1 MAIEQEQIGAST
13 MQAFVALVAAMR
25 EAQHS
30 YFRTRLRED
39 LLRARDCERR
49 VDTALL
55 GLCQPAQEPELPL
68 EDPP

>member
-1 MAIEQEQIGAST
+1 MTASQV
-13 MQAFVALVAAMR
+13 QAFVALVAAMR

-49 VDTALL
+49 VDTALREL
-55 GLCQPAQEPELPL
+55 TAPEDEPELPL
-68 EDPP
+68 GGNP